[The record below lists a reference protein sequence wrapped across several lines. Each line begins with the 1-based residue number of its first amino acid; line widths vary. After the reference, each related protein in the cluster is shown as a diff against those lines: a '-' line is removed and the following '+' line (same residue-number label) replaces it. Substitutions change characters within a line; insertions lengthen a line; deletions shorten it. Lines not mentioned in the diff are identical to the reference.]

1 VAARWQRRLV
11 SVGHE
16 VNRRPEPLRPCWLAL
31 EDRRHEI
38 QLALDRYSEAGLLP
52 CPWWL
57 IERGV
62 IGVLLLLHPRY
73 PRRFTPQ

>member
-1 VAARWQRRLV
+1 M
-11 SVGHE
+11 
-16 VNRRPEPLRPCWLAL
+16 NRPPEPLRPCWLAL

-38 QLALDRYSEAGLLP
+38 QLALDRYSDAGAPP